1 MSRAR
6 DVSQI
11 ISIVNAKGDLV
22 VGTADNA
29 VARQAVGADGLA
41 LIADST
47 QATGVTW
54 ATAGGFNE
62 VLMLMGV

>member
-6 DVSQI
+6 DVSKI
-11 ISIVNAKGDLV
+11 ISIIDAKGDLI
-22 VGTADNA
+22 VGTAADA
-29 VARQAVGADGLA
+29 VARQGVGADGLA

-47 QATGVTW
+47 QSTGVKW
-54 ATAGGFNE
+54 APAGGFNE